1 MASVTQPQSNNT
13 KCVCAFQRNAQY
25 ICRDAKKKKCS
36 VLAFHLHDN
45 DILRDLEDDVFVQG
59 RCKGPQVSSVESLP
73 ELCLNVT
80 PQRLQEVTPGA
91 NT

>member
-1 MASVTQPQSNNT
+1 MSVPFKETLSIFVEMQ
-13 KCVCAFQRNAQY
+13 
-25 ICRDAKKKKCS
+25 KKKKCS